1 MPITI
6 DQIAPTT
13 PPPGLDAETPEARLE
28 ALRAACAEPAPARGD
43 WLNLHCHPTYSYN
56 GYGMSPTALVW
67 LARSLGLSHVGLV
80 DFDTV
85 DAVEEFHAAG
95 GIAGV
100 RTVASLET
108 RAFIEPFATREIN
121 SPGEPGITYHMIAGF
136 VDGTPAADPVMR
148 DLRERS
154 DARNRDV
161 IARVNAHLAP
171 LAIDYDADVLP
182 LTPAD
187 NATERHICVAL
198 QRAAET
204 RFGADAERA
213 AFWQDKLGVDVADQ
227 LEDDARL
234 QGTIRSKLMKRG
246 GVAYQQPDRDTFPRV
261 DTIDE
266 LALRHDAI
274 PTMTWL
280 DGLSD
285 GERAVDELLDAHA
298 ARGVVACNIIPDRNW
313 NIADE
318 AVKADKLAAL
328 ARQVDAAVA
337 RGWFLVVGTELNAP
351 GLKPVD
357 DFDAPELAPFV
368 DHFRFGAD
376 VLYGHTV
383 ARRRGQPGYC
393 HPDTIARFPDLKER
407 AAHFAA
413 IGRAA
418 DPTAD

>member
-1 MPITI
+1 
-6 DQIAPTT
+6 
-13 PPPGLDAETPEARLE
+13 
-28 ALRAACAEPAPARGD
+28 
-43 WLNLHCHPTYSYN
+43 
-56 GYGMSPTALVW
+56 
-67 LARSLGLSHVGLV
+67 
-80 DFDTV
+80 
-85 DAVEEFHAAG
+85 
-95 GIAGV
+95 
-100 RTVASLET
+100 
-108 RAFIEPFATREIN
+108 
-121 SPGEPGITYHMIAGF
+121 
-136 VDGTPAADPVMR
+136 
-148 DLRERS
+148 
-154 DARNRDV
+154 
-161 IARVNAHLAP
+161 
-171 LAIDYDADVLP
+171 VLP
-182 LTPAD
+182 LPPAD

-198 QRAAET
+198 HRTAET
-204 RFGADAERA
+204 RFGDAAERA